1 MSAARPIPIET
12 LPLFSILD
20 EKLLSFLKGLDPAE
34 WELQTLAPQWK
45 VMDVALHLLA
55 GNLQTL
61 SMLRDG
67 YFGVTP
73 ADPNSYEGIVRF
85 LNELNADW
93 IKATRRLSPRI
104 VLELLES
111 TGSEYTAFLHT
122 LDPWEPA
129 AFAVGW
135 AGEQTSLN
143 WFHIARDYTE
153 KWHHQQQIRQAVGR
167 GEDELVA
174 PELYQPFLATC
185 IRALPHH
192 YRQLAAEPGH
202 ALQFTV
208 TGAGGGTW
216 FLVYSSGG
224 QWELQESATG
234 AVEAVVTID
243 GAVAWRLFTKS
254 LPRTQAAAHIQV
266 TGDERLGEQVYNL
279 VTVMG

>member
-1 MSAARPIPIET
+1 MSAARPIHIET

-20 EKLLSFLKGLDPAE
+20 EKLLSFLSGLQPAE

-85 LNELNADW
+85 LDELNADW

-111 TGSEYTAFLHT
+111 TGKEYTAFLHT

-167 GEDELVA
+167 GEDELLTQ
-174 PELYQPFLATC
+174 ELYLPFLATC

-192 YRQLAAEPGH
+192 YSHLHAEPGQT
-202 ALQFTV
+202 LQFTV
-208 TGAGGGTW
+208 TGEGGSTW
-216 FLVYSSGG
+216 FLQYGSAGE
-224 QWELQESATG
+224 WELQEIKTG
-234 AVEAVVTID
+234 PIMAVITID
-243 GAVAWRLFTKS
+243 GSVAWRLFTKS
-254 LPRTQAAAHIQV
+254 LTRHQAKAHVQIQ
-266 TGDERLGEQVYNL
+266 GDKRLEEQVFTL
-279 VTVMG
+279 LTVMG